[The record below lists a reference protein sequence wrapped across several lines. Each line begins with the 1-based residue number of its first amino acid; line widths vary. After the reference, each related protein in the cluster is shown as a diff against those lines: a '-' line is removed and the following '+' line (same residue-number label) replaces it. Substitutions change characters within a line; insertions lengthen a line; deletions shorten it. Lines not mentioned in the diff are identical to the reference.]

1 METLI
6 KRVLYSSVGL
16 VANTSE
22 KVQKTVNT
30 IMDKD
35 TDAQKQG
42 KKIID
47 GLFKKTEDRKE
58 VVEDKM
64 KDTFG
69 DLLGKFD
76 LVTQS
81 DYDEL
86 LEKVEKLEA
95 EVKGNVKITRKTT
108 AKKAA
113 PKKTT
118 AKIKTTAKKVTRK
131 VAVKKVAP
139 KKTTAKRKTTRTA
152 KKRVAKK

>member
-113 PKKTT
+113 PKKT
-118 AKIKTTAKKVTRK
+118 AAKKVTRK

>member
-35 TDAQKQG
+35 TNAQKQG

-47 GLFKKTEDRKE
+47 GLFKKTEDRKD

-86 LEKVEKLEA
+86 LEKVQKLEA
-95 EVKGNVKITRKTT
+95 EVKGEAKTTRKTT

-113 PKKTT
+113 SKKTT
-118 AKIKTTAKKVTRK
+118 RKTTAKKVTRK
-131 VAVKKVAP
+131 ATAKKAAP
-139 KKTTAKRKTTRTA
+139 KTTAAKRKTTRTA
-152 KKRVAKK
+152 KKTTAKK